1 MLRRMSSVGD
11 DTARS
16 DRDWVSGPRARMA
29 AWWLPQAA
37 IVAGLLVP
45 VLPRAV
51 IWTIALAWMGVACL
65 LNAARCGRRHCRYT
79 GPYYLAAILPVLA
92 LAFGL
97 VSLGTFG
104 WAVLAVLILAGGKV
118 IWWSTERAWGK
129 FL

>member
-16 DRDWVSGPRARMA
+16 DRDWVSARRARMA

-37 IVAGLLVP
+37 IVASLLLP
-45 VLPRAV
+45 ALPRAV
-51 IWTIALAWMGVACL
+51 IWTIALVWMGVACL

-92 LAFGL
+92 LAFGS

-104 WAVLAVLILAGGKV
+104 WAVLAALILAGSKV

-129 FL
+129 FM